1 MLNPHEITG
10 IILAGGKSSRMG
22 KDKGTCSFKNKPLV
36 EYAIEALKPFC
47 GELLL
52 SANNIESYNKYTIE
66 VVPDEISSIGPLGG
80 MFTCLKKSKTRHN
93 IILSCDTPFITMD
106 LIKYIIENIDSKNK
120 IIAPLHRQNFIEP
133 LCAYYSKD
141 LIPVFEEFIEN
152 KNYKLL
158 KILNSVE
165 LKTLRIDSSLGFYSP
180 KLFNNLNT
188 PEDLLKC

>member
-1 MLNPHEITG
+1 MLKPDKITG

-22 KDKGTCSFKNKPLV
+22 KDKGTCSFNNKPLV
-36 EYAIEALKPFC
+36 EYAIEVLKPFC

-52 SANNIESYNKYTIE
+52 SANNIESYNKYAIE
-66 VVPDEISSIGPLGG
+66 VVPDEIRFIGPLGG

-93 IILSCDTPFITMD
+93 IILSCDTPFISKE
-106 LIKYIIENIDSKNK
+106 LIKHIIVNIDSKSK
-120 IIAPLHRQNFIEP
+120 IIAPLHQQNFIEP

-141 LIPVFEEFIEN
+141 LIPIFEEYIHN
-152 KNYKLL
+152 KDYKLL
-158 KILNSVE
+158 KILSSVE
-165 LKTLRIDSSLGFYSP
+165 LKTLRIDNSLDFFNP